1 MSRLK
6 NRFSEAFLRQVLDTL
21 DANPLGCTIAQVVA
35 VTRKQPES
43 CKKALRIVGDKTW
56 GGNRTSPAE
65 YMRHVD
71 AEERLADH
79 CVGDVSKTAPEPPA
93 LNYAV
98 EGMCAGCSCDPDP
111 TLFEMREGRPVLTAC
126 PRATVAG
133 SPWFVVA
140 STGAGVGSMRAT
152 VLPPPAPEL
161 RRRAVLRA
169 LRRSEEPLEL
179 SDLRAATFLA
189 DEALAEALDALQAGG
204 TVVRL
209 VRTRPGSAGRAVVAV
224 FALVSTLPD
233 PLRAS

>member
-1 MSRLK
+1 M
-6 NRFSEAFLRQVLDTL
+6 QQD
-21 DANPLGCTIAQVVA
+21 
-35 VTRKQPES
+35 
-43 CKKALRIVGDKTW
+43 
-56 GGNRTSPAE
+56 SP
-65 YMRHVD
+65 
-71 AEERLADH
+71 
-79 CVGDVSKTAPEPPA
+79 GPPA

-111 TLFEMREGRPVLTAC
+111 TLFEMRGGRPVLPAC
-126 PRATVAG
+126 PRATVSR
-133 SPWFVVA
+133 SPWFAVA
-140 STGAGVGSMRAT
+140 STAAGVGAMRAT

-179 SDLRAATFLA
+179 SDLRAATFLG
-189 DEALAEALDALQAGG
+189 DEALTEALDALQAEG